1 VVYTGTHDNDTTLGW
16 WRTASDQERR
26 HVQLYLGRSGE
37 DIAWDFIRAALSSVA
52 DTAIIPLQDVLS
64 LGSEARMNTPG
75 RPGGNWTWRF
85 GLHQLTPA
93 VISRLRELTIL
104 YGRYV
109 EPEPKEE
116 NEESFVES

>member
-1 VVYTGTHDNDTTLGW
+1 
-16 WRTASDQERR
+16 
-26 HVQLYLGRSGE
+26 
-37 DIAWDFIRAALSSVA
+37 
-52 DTAIIPLQDVLS
+52 
-64 LGSEARMNTPG
+64 MNTPG

>member
-1 VVYTGTHDNDTTLGW
+1 
-16 WRTASDQERR
+16 
-26 HVQLYLGRSGE
+26 
-37 DIAWDFIRAALSSVA
+37 
-52 DTAIIPLQDVLS
+52 
-64 LGSEARMNTPG
+64 MNTPG

-109 EPEPKEE
+109 EPEPKQKSEE
-116 NEESFVES
+116 DVVEH

>member
-1 VVYTGTHDNDTTLGW
+1 
-16 WRTASDQERR
+16 
-26 HVQLYLGRSGE
+26 
-37 DIAWDFIRAALSSVA
+37 
-52 DTAIIPLQDVLS
+52 
-64 LGSEARMNTPG
+64 
-75 RPGGNWTWRF
+75 
-85 GLHQLTPA
+85 LHQLTPA